1 VSALVV
7 GSVALDT
14 VATPFGR
21 ADDALGGSAS
31 FFAVAARLFTPVN
44 VVAVVG
50 QDFPREYID
59 LLKRKDIDLS
69 GLTVAEGRTFR
80 WSGEYGFD
88 LNTRETLDTQL
99 NVFADF
105 NPVIPPAYRDPRFL
119 FLANIDPTLQGK
131 VLDQVNHPEMVLM
144 DTMNF
149 WIEGAR
155 DALLKTLTKV
165 DVVFLNDAE
174 ARQLTGEHNL
184 IKAARAVFSLGP
196 SIVVVKKGEHGSI
209 LFAREF
215 TFSAPA
221 YPIELLFDPTGA
233 GDTFAGGFVGH
244 LACVGDINEIELR
257 RAVVTG
263 TVMASFAVESF
274 SLDRLAEATR
284 EQVSHRIREI
294 KLLSDFHPL

>member
-14 VATPFGR
+14 VITPFGR

-44 VVAVVG
+44 LVAVVG
-50 QDFPREYID
+50 DDFPKEHVE
-59 LLKRKDIDLS
+59 LLKGRGVDVE
-69 GLTVAEGRTFR
+69 GLCTAPGRTFR
-80 WSGEYGFD
+80 WAGEYGYD
-88 LNTRETLDTQL
+88 LNSRTTLDTQL

-105 NPVIPPAYRDPRFL
+105 DPVIPPAYREPRFL
-119 FLANIDPTLQGK
+119 FLANIDPTLQRK
-131 VLDQVNHPEMVLM
+131 VLDQVTRPEMVLM

-149 WIEGAR
+149 WIEGTRAS
-155 DALLKTLTKV
+155 LLETLRRV
-165 DVVFLNDAE
+165 DLVFLNDAE
-174 ARQLTGEHNL
+174 TRELTGESNL
-184 IKAARAVFSLGP
+184 IKAARAVLTMGP
-196 SIVVVKKGEHGSI
+196 SIVVVKKGEHGSL
-209 LFAREF
+209 LFSREF

-221 YPIELLFDPTGA
+221 YPIERLFDPTGA

-244 LACVGDINEIELR
+244 LARCPEINEAELR

-263 TVMASFAVESF
+263 TVMASFSVESF
-274 SLDRLAEATR
+274 SLNRLSTATLDEVAQRTR
-284 EQVSHRIREI
+284 EL

>member
-14 VATPFGR
+14 VITPFGR

-44 VVAVVG
+44 LVAVVG
-50 QDFPREYID
+50 EDFPKEHVQ
-59 LLKRKDIDLS
+59 LLTARGVDVE
-69 GLTVAEGRTFR
+69 GLCTAPGRTFR
-80 WSGEYGFD
+80 WTGEYGYD
-88 LNTRETLDTQL
+88 LNSRTTLDTQL

-105 NPVIPPAYRDPRFL
+105 DPVIPPAYREPRFL
-119 FLANIDPTLQGK
+119 FLANIDPTLQRK
-131 VLDQVNHPEMVLM
+131 VLDQVKRPEMVLM

-149 WIEGAR
+149 WIEGTRAS
-155 DALLKTLTKV
+155 LLETLRRV
-165 DVVFLNDAE
+165 DLVFLNDAE
-174 ARQLTGEHNL
+174 TRELTGESNL
-184 IKAARAVFSLGP
+184 IRAARAVLTMGP
-196 SIVVVKKGEHGSI
+196 SIVVVKKGEHGSL
-209 LFAREF
+209 LFSRDF

-221 YPIELLFDPTGA
+221 YPIERLFDPTGA

-244 LACVGDINEIELR
+244 LARCPEISEAELR

-263 TVMASFAVESF
+263 TVMASFSVESF
-274 SLDRLAEATR
+274 SLTRLSTATLDDVAQRTR
-284 EQVSHRIREI
+284 EL

>member
-14 VATPFGR
+14 VITPFGR

-44 VVAVVG
+44 LVAVVG
-50 QDFPREYID
+50 DDFPKEHVE
-59 LLKRKDIDLS
+59 LLKGRGVDVE
-69 GLTVAEGRTFR
+69 GLCT
-80 WSGEYGFD
+80 GEYGYD
-88 LNTRETLDTQL
+88 LNSRTTLDTQL

-105 NPVIPPAYRDPRFL
+105 DPVIPPAYREPRFL
-119 FLANIDPTLQGK
+119 FLANIDPTLQRK
-131 VLDQVNHPEMVLM
+131 VLDQVARPEMVLM

-149 WIEGAR
+149 WIEGTRAS
-155 DALLKTLTKV
+155 LLETLRRV
-165 DVVFLNDAE
+165 DLVFLNDAE
-174 ARQLTGEHNL
+174 TRELTGESNL
-184 IKAARAVFSLGP
+184 IKAARAVLTMGP
-196 SIVVVKKGEHGSI
+196 SIVVVKKGEHGSL
-209 LFAREF
+209 LFSREF

-221 YPIELLFDPTGA
+221 YPIERLFDPTGA

-244 LACVGDINEIELR
+244 LARCPEIDEAELR

-263 TVMASFAVESF
+263 TVMASFSVESF
-274 SLDRLAEATR
+274 SLNRLSTATLDEVAQRTR
-284 EQVSHRIREI
+284 EL

>member
-14 VATPFGR
+14 VITPFGK
-21 ADDALGGSAS
+21 AVDALGGSAS
-31 FFAVAARLFTPVN
+31 FFSVAARLFTPVN
-44 VVAVVG
+44 IVAVVG
-50 QDFPREYID
+50 QDFPGKHVDLFRSKGID
-59 LLKRKDIDLS
+59 TS
-69 GLTVAEGRTFR
+69 GLSTAPGRTFR
-80 WSGEYGFD
+80 WTGEYGFD

-105 NPVIPPAYRDPRFL
+105 DPVIPDAYRDPRFL
-119 FLANIDPTLQGK
+119 FLANIDPVLQHK
-131 VLDQVNHPEMVLM
+131 VLEQVNRPEMILL

-149 WIEGAR
+149 WIEGNR
-155 DALLKTLTKV
+155 SALLKVLEKV

-184 IKAARAVFSLGP
+184 IKAARAVFGLGP
-196 SIVVVKKGEHGSI
+196 SIVIVKKGEHGSI

-244 LACVGDINEIELR
+244 LAQVEDVNEMELR

-274 SLDRLAEATR
+274 SLDSLAAASK
-284 EQVSHRIREI
+284 EQVAHRIREI

>member
-14 VATPFGR
+14 VATPFGK
-21 ADDALGGSAS
+21 AVDALGGSAS

-50 QDFPREYID
+50 EDFPPGYVDVFR
-59 LLKRKDIDLS
+59 KKDIDLS
-69 GLTVAEGRTFR
+69 GLTVAPGRTFR

-105 NPVIPPAYRDPRFL
+105 NPVIPAAYRDPRFL
-119 FLANIDPTLQGK
+119 FLANIEPTLQRK
-131 VLDQVNHPEMVLM
+131 VLEQVNRPEMVLL

-149 WIEGAR
+149 WIEGSR
-155 DALLKTLTKV
+155 ESLMKTLEMV

-184 IKAARAVFSLGP
+184 IKAARAVFTMGP
-196 SIVVVKKGEHGSI
+196 SIVIVKKGEHGSI

-244 LACVGDINEIELR
+244 LAQVEDLNEMELR

-274 SLDRLAEATR
+274 SLDSLVKTTR

>member
-1 VSALVV
+1 MSALVV

-14 VATPFGR
+14 VITPFGR

-31 FFAVAARLFTPVN
+31 FFSVAARHFTPVSI
-44 VVAVVG
+44 VAVVG
-50 QDFPREYID
+50 DDFPQRHVDLFRTRNID
-59 LLKRKDIDLS
+59 VE
-69 GLTVAEGRTFR
+69 GLIPAAGRTFR
-80 WSGEYGFD
+80 WTGEYHYD
-88 LNTRETLDTQL
+88 LNSRTTLDTQL

-105 NPVIPPAYRDPRFL
+105 DPVVPPAYKDPRFL
-119 FLANIDPTLQGK
+119 FLANIDPTLQRR
-131 VLDQVNHPEMVLM
+131 VLDQVNRPEMVLM

-155 DALLKTLTKV
+155 AALLETLKRV

-174 ARQLTGEHNL
+174 ARELTGEWNL

-196 SIVVVKKGEHGSI
+196 SVVVVKKGEHGSL
-209 LFAREF
+209 LFARDF

-221 YPIELLFDPTGA
+221 YPIEFLFDPTGA

-244 LACVGDINEIELR
+244 LARCGEVNERELR
-257 RAVVTG
+257 RAVVCG

-274 SLDRLAEATR
+274 SLDRLAAATMEEISQR
-284 EQVSHRIREI
+284 MREI
-294 KLLSDFHPL
+294 KLLSDFHPI